1 MKRVLNDYTNIQI
14 SKKTKFPEAL
24 QELYR
29 LRPEFNGK
37 LVYFFYKKTQYVE
50 GLLVYDKKDK
60 TFYVFDKKTN
70 EKFSTFASWIKFLKN
85 KRVFSG
91 ERSALVTI
99 FFEPNSS
106 SFNLASLLRT
116 EQIPYWKNYNP
127 TSIAEVTSLI
137 KMLTNSNHK
146 FFGVGIREII
156 DGIGVTFFENEQKLE
171 KDLIIKWQKNL
182 ISYELYILG
191 KSVKEINGIVTGI
204 ATERTLSEIDKTI
217 HYVSMTRICIG
228 QKTKGFKQIVKLC
241 DIHLVRNKKNSYN
254 IHEPFAILENQSQHN
269 ETYRRIDCYLLVT
282 ETNIYENCQKL
293 KNTLI
298 KIKNRNQ
305 TNTLPVKVIYTSQE
319 VLAKKIQLQRKKIVN
334 KDQIIYNLQAQ
345 LQRKV
350 EDEEERVSEELS
362 QIAKKV
368 FNKIMEN
375 KIDISS
381 FNPIFQE
388 LIRIQSEKANGV
400 RYHPMFIR
408 WTISVYSRA
417 GHATYEAMKGIMRL
431 PSISTIKNYINENQQ
446 YSGWQNKTARHILEK
461 MAIEN
466 IGNCG
471 RIGFFSHDSF
481 KIQKG
486 LLWSQ
491 RDNCYVGYLD
501 FENEKEELQS
511 FMMQCEKELQ
521 TDNSSNLSVLED
533 HDQNLATQVHQIVW
547 HSATCNFA
555 YPIAYY
561 GINTF
566 TAHEIN
572 NILFQLAA
580 NLECIGIH
588 TCGSICDD
596 AGENRNH
603 IKSFD
608 WWASFWSLGDI
619 VEVNIGKNNYERAKI
634 VKTNL
639 DRSKFTVCLLDLSSS
654 SEFEIDRNLLRPP
667 MPIKLNWEI
676 NDFCEFKSPKDNK
689 WHKAVIT
696 NLDSATQT
704 YIIKILSTNEEWKM
718 AVESQ
723 NIYIKPLYDA
733 QVYWMNYKTINP
745 ITGVYDYTIQNSTAK
760 ITRLT
765 KRHVWL
771 TSWSKMRVDL
781 AEQTLSKDVEN
792 AMKAIDG
799 LKEISAGTREFIHYS
814 YLYRQIFHSKKP
826 LEGLAD
832 FRFQTLK
839 NILDWFVFRDK
850 QKANNINWIS
860 PQCQFDLLLSIQ
872 GFLGMAEEIFKLY
885 PNSIIEPRRVSQNM
899 LEGLFGTI

>member
-37 LVYFFYKKTQYVE
+37 LVYFFIRKH
-50 GLLVYDKKDK
+50 
-60 TFYVFDKKTN
+60 N
-70 EKFSTFASWIKFLKN
+70 ITFASWIKFLKN

-241 DIHLVRNKKNSYN
+241 DIHL
-254 IHEPFAILENQSQHN
+254 
-269 ETYRRIDCYLLVT
+269 
-282 ETNIYENCQKL
+282 
-293 KNTLI
+293 NTLI

-547 HSATCNFA
+547 HSATF
-555 YPIAYY
+555 
-561 GINTF
+561 
-566 TAHEIN
+566 
-572 NILFQLAA
+572 
-580 NLECIGIH
+580 
-588 TCGSICDD
+588 
-596 AGENRNH
+596 
-603 IKSFD
+603 
-608 WWASFWSLGDI
+608 
-619 VEVNIGKNNYERAKI
+619 
-634 VKTNL
+634 
-639 DRSKFTVCLLDLSSS
+639 
-654 SEFEIDRNLLRPP
+654 
-667 MPIKLNWEI
+667 
-676 NDFCEFKSPKDNK
+676 
-689 WHKAVIT
+689 
-696 NLDSATQT
+696 
-704 YIIKILSTNEEWKM
+704 
-718 AVESQ
+718 ESQ

-733 QVYWMNYKTINP
+733 Q
-745 ITGVYDYTIQNSTAK
+745 
-760 ITRLT
+760 
-765 KRHVWL
+765 
-771 TSWSKMRVDL
+771 
-781 AEQTLSKDVEN
+781 
-792 AMKAIDG
+792 
-799 LKEISAGTREFIHYS
+799 EFIHYS

-872 GFLGMAEEIFKLY
+872 GFLGMVEEIFVLY
-885 PNSIIEPRRVSQNM
+885 PNSIIEPRRISQDM
-899 LEGLFGTI
+899 LEGLFGTIRQLGGDSSTQTLKGYGHALNKFQVTAKMTSEIKSFNYGKSNHGGMEIDCLTH